1 MNVGGRVGTGPSV
14 RVEAEEE
21 EEWEGRE
28 EKRDTLRPGAM
39 GVDAGAGWREST
51 GTIMG
56 NRASVATVTDS
67 NRYVLFPQSHSTVHP
82 SILSSRFALSPALR
96 SGLLLGQC

>member
-1 MNVGGRVGTGPSV
+1 MNVGGRAGPSV

-39 GVDAGAGWREST
+39 GVDAGWREST

-67 NRYVLFPQSHSTVHP
+67 NRYVHLPLNPFNRPSVHP
-82 SILSSRFALSPALR
+82 LFILS
-96 SGLLLGQC
+96 LLGA